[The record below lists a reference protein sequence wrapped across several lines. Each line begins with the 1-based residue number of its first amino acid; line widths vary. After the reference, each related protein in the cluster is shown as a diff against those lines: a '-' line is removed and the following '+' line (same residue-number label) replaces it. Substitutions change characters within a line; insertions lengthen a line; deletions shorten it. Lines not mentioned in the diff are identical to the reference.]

1 VRILPGEANAR
12 SFAWANSMAAMT
24 VEPGV
29 TVLERWP
36 DEELPQL
43 PGKPTATKDPSP
55 MNSRIVILV
64 IIIFMV
70 LLAVLIEVRFHRRT
84 F

>member
-1 VRILPGEANAR
+1 
-12 SFAWANSMAAMT
+12 MAAMT

-43 PGKPTATKDPSP
+43 RAQPTAAKDPSP